1 MKIKKR
7 YFGLVGIAILAL
19 ILYNLGIG
27 KILEVLIGINPVL
40 FAAALLLGLS
50 TILLKGFKYKMV
62 VKAHNKKISLLDS
75 TKYFTIGFFLG
86 LVTPGRIGEIARAL
100 YANQKI
106 NSLGK
111 SISTVVFDR
120 AIDLAI
126 LIAMGFI
133 AALFF
138 SLSLQIEVISPWL
151 LVLIAVCF
159 CTILFLISRKNIARV
174 FLKPIFKAIVPDKFK
189 QKAKT
194 GFDEFYHSLS
204 EAKENRKWLAAAVAV
219 GIITWMV
226 TVLVMF
232 LYLLSL
238 NLSVPLYFVFLLLP
252 LLTLVDLLPISFS
265 GLGTRE
271 VACIFLLAFYGI
283 GAAEAVA
290 FSVLVFATGYVVC
303 AAIGFVLFVS
313 ESREI
318 NLDQLQ

>member
-7 YFGLVGIAILAL
+7 YFGLIGIAIFAF

-27 KILEVLIGINPVL
+27 KILQVLSGINLV
-40 FAAALLLGLS
+40 FIAAALLLGLS
-50 TILLKGFKYKMV
+50 TILLKGLKYKIV
-62 VKAHNKKISLLDS
+62 VKAHNKNISLLDS

-138 SLSLQIEVISPWL
+138 SLSLQIEVIPAWL
-151 LVLIAVCF
+151 LALIAVCF
-159 CTILFLISRKNIARV
+159 CMLLFLISRKNIARV
-174 FLKPIFKAIVPDKFK
+174 FLKPVFQAIVPDKFK

-194 GFDEFYHSLS
+194 GFDEFYHSIS
-204 EAKENRKWLAAAVAV
+204 EAKENRKWLATAV
-219 GIITWMV
+219 GVSIITWIV
-226 TVLVMF
+226 TVF
-232 LYLLSL
+232 TISLYLTSL
-238 NLSVPLYFVFLLLP
+238 NLSVPLHFVFLLLP
-252 LLTLVDLLPISFS
+252 ILTLVDLLPISFS

-271 VACIFLLAFYGI
+271 AASIFLLSFYGI

-290 FSVLVFATGYVVC
+290 FSVLVFAIGYVVC
-303 AAIGFVLFVS
+303 AAIGFAMFVR
-313 ESREI
+313 ESAKVDLGMLR
-318 NLDQLQ
+318 

>member
-7 YFGLVGIAILAL
+7 YFGLIGIAILA
-19 ILYNLGIG
+19 IIFYNLGIS
-27 KILEVLIGINPVL
+27 KILEVLAGIKPGF
-40 FAAALLLGLS
+40 FALAFLL
-50 TILLKGFKYKMV
+50 TLLCVAMKGFKYKLV
-62 VKAHNKKISLLDS
+62 VKAHNKDIGIINS
-75 TKYFTIGFFLG
+75 TKYFLIGFFLG

-106 NSLGK
+106 KSIGK

-138 SLSLQIEVISPWL
+138 SLSLQIEVIPPWL
-151 LVLIAVCF
+151 LALIAVCF
-159 CTILFLISRKNIARV
+159 CILLFLISRKNIVKV
-174 FLKPIFKAIVPDKFK
+174 FIKPVFKAIVPDKFK

-194 GFDEFYHSLS
+194 GFNQFYASIS
-204 EAKENRKWLAAAVAV
+204 EAKRNKRLLTSAV
-219 GIITWMV
+219 IISIAIWTI
-226 TVLVMF
+226 TVFTMQ

-238 NLSVPLYFVFLLLP
+238 NLSVPLHFVFLLLP
-252 LLTLVDLLPISFS
+252 LLVFVDMLPISFS
-265 GLGTRE
+265 GLGTRD
-271 VACIFLLAFYGI
+271 ATCIFLLGFYGI
-283 GAAEAVA
+283 GAVEAVA